1 MKGRMKR
8 AVSGFL
14 TAVTLISTVFQPVN
28 IYAAER
34 DAAKEKPP
42 LYEEVKDQLDEDEV
56 VTAHDLE
63 IGVGYSLDVKADFS
77 GIKIADRKKV
87 KVTFEEAFNEQGE
100 TFTTDHEDTYTAV
113 YYVEPQKTDHPK
125 YQISRKLIVKEGAA
139 VVQTKESAEAASG
152 ENSGDAEEES
162 EDADPDHAEMTENIQ
177 METGLPEE
185 NSTEPETE
193 IHSEEEL
200 DQELEEAET
209 QETVD
214 SETGLSL
221 GSVML
226 QAVEQ
231 GVNLLELEEGESL
244 QFTARS
250 VNLFSAKASQ
260 QVTVTA
266 GEWYHYADYGLGSYL
281 TCHYTVSFGNVKATA
296 YCVQPSKPGPGNGT
310 YTITRLQDGK
320 TLAKVCYYGTKASGN
335 EGFFAEKYP
344 EFSAGK
350 RFIITHLAAAYANGS
365 SDAFSGANAT
375 GKALAMELYDYCV
388 KQSDIPDVEMSFSNG
403 NVKAYIEGNRQ
414 RAYI

>member
-296 YCVQPSKPGPGNGT
+296 YCVQHPNRDQEMELIPLQGCKMEK
-310 YTITRLQDGK
+310 RLQ
-320 TLAKVCYYGTKASGN
+320 
-335 EGFFAEKYP
+335 KYV
-344 EFSAGK
+344 
-350 RFIITHLAAAYANGS
+350 IT
-365 SDAFSGANAT
+365 
-375 GKALAMELYDYCV
+375 ER
-388 KQSDIPDVEMSFSNG
+388 KQVEMKVSLQRNIRSFQQEKDLSLPILQRLMQMGAVMLFPVPMQQERHWLWNFMITVSSNR
-403 NVKAYIEGNRQ
+403 IFQ
-414 RAYI
+414 M